1 MTVYTTMPGGDA
13 GHTQAAAS
21 PPEGRGRDRP
31 AAERPPER
39 GRLAPNPRRA
49 RHSRDFPHGAREGA
63 HGNPAAE
70 SPTGRCS
77 KRVADRRRPRQTRAL
92 ALAALAAHEGTKEAA
107 DSSRAQARCL
117 EQTRPRISSALPA
130 RLAVPPLACRSSHPP
145 PPATPPEY
153 SRVQVRL
160 RRPHPRA
167 PKCTKQAG
175 GPHPEERGAGDDPTD
190 RICRGAPSYII
201 DIYAYAPRISSGPTP
216 RTGYLSDSLTLIPTL
231 RQGSSC
237 RAGRPP
243 P

>member
-21 PPEGRGRDRP
+21 PPEGRGRNRP
-31 AAERPPER
+31 AAN
-39 GRLAPNPRRA
+39 LQQSRRQ
-49 RHSRDFPHGAREGA
+49 GAV
-63 HGNPAAE
+63 PSE
-70 SPTGRCS
+70 SPTSAVPGEQGLRPWQPS
-77 KRVADRRRPRQTRAL
+77 QPMRARRKPRTAAELRRA
-92 ALAALAAHEGTKEAA
+92 A
-107 DSSRAQARCL
+107 SSRPVHESAVLCL
-117 EQTRPRISSALPA
+117 HGSQ
-130 RLAVPPLACRSSHPP
+130 SH
-145 PPATPPEY
+145 
-153 SRVQVRL
+153 RWHVVR
-160 RRPHPRA
+160 RTHHHPRHHQSTQGYRCGVDDRTHVHISA
-167 PKCTKQAG
+167 PNKQEAPTQRRG
-175 GPHPEERGAGDDPTD
+175 GQGDDPTD

>member
-1 MTVYTTMPGGDA
+1 MRIPAAVFSEEQSCGSAAKKRRRSPSPRARRRPAATRALPAQKGA
-13 GHTQAAAS
+13 GRRAAAS
-21 PPEGRGRDRP
+21 R
-31 AAERPPER
+31 AES
-39 GRLAPNPRRA
+39 GVHQGTLSKARRA
-49 RHSRDFPHGAREGA
+49 EQNHL
-63 HGNPAAE
+63 
-70 SPTGRCS
+70 
-77 KRVADRRRPRQTRAL
+77 PR
-92 ALAALAAHEGTKEAA
+92 
-107 DSSRAQARCL
+107 SRA
-117 EQTRPRISSALPA
+117 ALPA
-130 RLAVPPLACRSSHPP
+130 HLASLTRGMSSSHPP
-145 PPATPPEY
+145 PPATPPGY
-153 SRVQVRL
+153 SKVRVRL
-160 RRPHPRA
+160 RQPHPSA